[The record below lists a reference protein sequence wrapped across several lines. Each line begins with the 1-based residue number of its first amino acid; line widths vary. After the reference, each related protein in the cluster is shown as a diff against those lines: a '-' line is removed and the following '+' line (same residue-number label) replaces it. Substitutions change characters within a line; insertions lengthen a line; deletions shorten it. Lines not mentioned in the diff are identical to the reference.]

1 MIVQL
6 RAYHP
11 VYLYEHVHPQVTWT
25 TIHLLFVSKKQL
37 DGKFNDLFI
46 IYWFISS
53 ILAFCPIP
61 SFSSNYI
68 WLVDSG
74 CNLGFCKQTW
84 NLKKKFKEKSFN
96 LIAFLKPI
104 IRFGEE

>member
-6 RAYHP
+6 RVYYP
-11 VYLYEHVHPQVTWT
+11 VYLLEHVHPQVTWT

-37 DGKFNDLFI
+37 DGKFSDLFR

-61 SFSSNYI
+61 AI
-68 WLVDSG
+68 ISG
-74 CNLGFCKQTW
+74 
-84 NLKKKFKEKSFN
+84 
-96 LIAFLKPI
+96 
-104 IRFGEE
+104 